1 MIVVGAGPTG
11 LILALN
17 LARAGIP
24 VDVLEA
30 ASEVDEALRA
40 AFHSAPGVREL
51 RRAGVLEDVR
61 TVGFIQTRFDYRKL
75 DGTLLASLDPDDLPA
90 DYPDK
95 RTCLPVGQLCVIL
108 RKHLAKHKIARVFY
122 DHPVVKVSQD
132 EYCAWAE
139 VETADGDQLRFSA
152 DYVVGCDGGRS
163 IVRRSLFG
171 ERVFPG
177 YSWDKQIVTT
187 NVSPHSLT
195 SITIPADTSSTRSTS
210 PSRSSAGQTSTS
222 SSTRSTGT
230 WLVSSQT
237 TSGV

>member
-1 MIVVGAGPTG
+1 M
-11 LILALN
+11 ILALN
-17 LARAGIP
+17 LARAGIS

-61 TVGFIQTRFDYRKL
+61 TVGFIQSRFDYRKL

-108 RKHLAKHKIARVFY
+108 RKHLAKHAIARVYY

-132 EYCAWAE
+132 EDCAWAD
-139 VETADGDQLRFSA
+139 VETAIGRQQRFSA
-152 DYVVGCDGGRS
+152 DYVVGCDGGKS

-187 NVSPHSLT
+187 NVSPRPLT
-195 SITIPADTSSTRSTS
+195 SMTVPADTPAPRSTT
-210 PSRSSAGQTSTS
+210 PSKSSAGQTSTS

-230 WLVSSQT
+230 CAVCSQG